1 VWTGHGIRAMDEDVP
16 PSCYSVKGPLVLAHT
31 PDDQA
36 AMKEIARLIAEKNGD
51 DQLDAAAPA
60 DAKGDGE
67 RGINSSSETCGSAS
81 DRTTPEQ
88 SAAGEALDQSLLGL
102 LLESIPAA
110 VALVCRG
117 KLLRA
122 NESFAMAFGFSS
134 CAELTEEGGL
144 VRIFTGVSR
153 DLFASAGEKTDEET
167 GTQAASR
174 SHSLEARTKSGRKI
188 AVPAVIHRLA
198 EPVGIDLLVLHP
210 TEHVAAASPQ
220 ATPEPSAQA
229 PAPAATDDIPPAVST
244 PQPEAGVPSIDL
256 LAKVSHEVRTPLN
269 SIIGFAELMKAERF
283 GPLGHAKYLGYAG
296 DIVES
301 GNYALG
307 IINDLL
313 DLSKIQSGNF
323 ELNFTAVDANDV
335 IEDCV
340 HLIETQARHDRVVL
354 RVDLDDALPG
364 ILADR
369 RSLKQILLNLLTN
382 AVKFTQAGGQVI
394 ISSSREDD
402 GGVLLRVRDTGVGM
416 TKDDITQAMK
426 PFRQLDTAP
435 RQQAGTGLG
444 LPLSKA
450 LAEANRAQIHIESAR
465 RVGTSIDIRF
475 PSDRVIDS

>member
-1 VWTGHGIRAMDEDVP
+1 
-16 PSCYSVKGPLVLAHT
+16 
-31 PDDQA
+31 
-36 AMKEIARLIAEKNGD
+36 MKEIARLIAEKNGD
-51 DQLDAAAPA
+51 DGTNAAAPGDA
-60 DAKGDGE
+60 DEGSGPDATV
-67 RGINSSSETCGSAS
+67 SSENGGSAAEATGS
-81 DRTTPEQ
+81 RQTE
-88 SAAGEALDQSLLGL
+88 SGETLDGSLLGL
-102 LLESIPAA
+102 LFESIPAA
-110 VALVCRG
+110 LAIVGHG

-134 CAELTEEGGL
+134 CAELLEEGGL
-144 VRIFTGVSR
+144 VRIFSGVSH
-153 DLFASAGEKTDEET
+153 DFFADPGAPSKDQAKTEAT
-167 GTQAASR
+167 SIKRT
-174 SHSLEARTKSGRKI
+174 LEARTKSGRRI
-188 AVPAVIHRLA
+188 TVPAIIHRLP

-210 TEHVAAASPQ
+210 AEPGAALI
-220 ATPEPSAQA
+220 
-229 PAPAATDDIPPAVST
+229 APAALEPQQQPAVPEPAPIDTVAATSAPPTDDSGTI
-244 PQPEAGVPSIDL
+244 EL

-269 SIIGFAELMKAERF
+269 SIIGFAELMKDERF
-283 GPLGHAKYLGYAG
+283 GPLGHVKYLGYAG

-301 GNYALG
+301 GKYALG
-307 IINDLL
+307 IVNDLL

-340 HLIETQARHDRVVL
+340 HLIETQARQDRVVL

-382 AVKFTQAGGQVI
+382 AVKFTHAGGQVI
-394 ISSSREDD
+394 ISSSREDN
-402 GGVLLRVRDTGVGM
+402 GSVLLRVRDTGVGM
-416 TKDDITQAMK
+416 TEDDIALAMK

-450 LAEANRAQIHIESAR
+450 LAEANRAQIHIESER

-475 PSDRVIDS
+475 PAERVNTS